1 MEAISNVV
9 HKSFEEL
16 RSLSNPAEF
25 IDYLF
30 PLICL
35 SAIEERGGDVFNIP
49 EGALWTE
56 VIRNGQNLGERLN
69 TTFRELEEVNSS
81 LKNVFSNVSFTQ
93 IEDSVLHNL
102 TLHINQITKDDLGVL
117 ADEVLLQYA
126 KNAGM
131 KSADHLTPY
140 TLTDLMIEILDIR
153 DGSSVYDPT
162 VGTAQSL
169 IRSTKVA
176 KELSLYGQE
185 KNNRA
190 WALAKMN
197 AMIHNKLEAD
207 IRLGDTLRNPLF
219 IDEKENLKTFDYIL
233 MDPPYGLTN
242 WGYEEAKED
251 IYGRF
256 FHGIPPKSRGDL
268 AFILQ
273 ALTSLNENGK
283 AAILISN
290 GALFRGGTEG
300 KIRQEI
306 IDLDVVEGVI
316 GLPTGLLYSSGIAVS
331 ILILNKQKAAGRKGK
346 ILFIDAQEE
355 YEQFRRQKKL
365 NHNHCQKV
373 VETFHQGNEI
383 DKFSKFIPNEK
394 ISDSSLAVNSYF
406 DEEEIDVSIGKVYVN
421 KKKYEKN
428 NTIPLKNIATLFRGM
443 NTPSTKKMKDETP
456 THRLVELSHVHDGKV
471 DFESLTTISTQS
483 IRNVENYELLEG
495 DVILSSRGTAIK
507 IAVIPELEQP
517 TLLSNHFICI
527 RPNRNVNS
535 HFLKAFLESPL
546 GMFYLVNSQK
556 GSTVTILTNKDI
568 EDIPVPDV
576 PKDEQENI
584 ATGFIQSD
592 KEYEERLKE
601 AQTKHAKAYEALY
614 EKMGLTDAYQLID

>member
-1 MEAISNVV
+1 METISNVV

-16 RSLSNPAEF
+16 RSLSSSAEF

-81 LKNVFSNVSFTQ
+81 LKNVFSNVSFTK

-102 TLHINQITKDDLGVL
+102 TLHINQISKDDLGVL
-117 ADEVLLQYA
+117 ADEILLQYA

-131 KSADHLTPY
+131 KSADHFTPY
-140 TLTDLMIEILDIR
+140 TLTDLMIEVLDIR

-162 VGTAQSL
+162 AGMAQSL
-169 IRSTKVA
+169 IRATTVA
-176 KELSLYGQE
+176 ENLSLYGQE
-185 KNNRA
+185 KNNRS

-197 AMIHNKLEAD
+197 TIIHNNLEVD

-219 IDEKENLKTFDYIL
+219 INEKEGLKTFDYIL

-242 WGYEEAKED
+242 WGYDEAKED

-256 FHGIPPKSRGDL
+256 FYGIPPKSRGDL

-273 ALTSLNENGK
+273 ALTSLNGNGK

-306 IDLDVVEGVI
+306 IDLDIVEGVI

-355 YEQFRRQKKL
+355 YEQFRRTRHL
-365 NHNHCQKV
+365 NENHYRKIID
-373 VETFHQGNEI
+373 TFHQGNEI
-383 DKFSKFIPNEK
+383 DKFSKFITNRE
-394 ISDSSLAVNSYF
+394 IVDATLSVNRYF
-406 DEEEIDVSIGKVYVN
+406 DEEEIDVSIGKVHI
-421 KKKYEKN
+421 KKKEYEKN
-428 NTIPLKNIATLFRGM
+428 KTVPLKNIATLFRGM
-443 NTPSTKKMKDETP
+443 NPPPSMDINEDSL

-483 IRNVENYELLEG
+483 IRNVENYELQEG
-495 DVILSSRGTAIK
+495 DVILSSRGIAIK
-507 IAVIPELEQP
+507 IAVISELEHP

-527 RPNRNVNS
+527 RPNQNVN
-535 HFLKAFLESPL
+535 
-546 GMFYLVNSQK
+546 
-556 GSTVTILTNKDI
+556 
-568 EDIPVPDV
+568 
-576 PKDEQENI
+576 
-584 ATGFIQSD
+584 
-592 KEYEERLKE
+592 
-601 AQTKHAKAYEALY
+601 
-614 EKMGLTDAYQLID
+614 